1 MEVANLK
8 PSLSSKLNHMGL
20 SPLHLALQ
28 HNCSHM
34 VRGLITINSELI
46 RVKAKGMIT
55 PLHYLAQIDDADLL
69 AEFLFAC
76 PSSIEDTTV
85 KFETAVHIAVKN
97 GSISALKVLLGWLNR
112 VNKEDILNWK
122 DEDGNTALH
131 IAVVKLLVKHVN
143 VNVKNSNGM
152 TAIDT
157 FHLQGTMQNL
167 EIGKILSRARAKTAS
182 NLTSNMTLRDYL
194 SRKLTLIDI
203 RDKYLGI
210 YSHNNCSDIRAMVL
224 VVAILIVTATY
235 QAGLNPPGGYW
246 QDNYKPATTNNGS
259 SNANNTN
266 TTLGQDQR
274 PHNAGQIIMKPL
286 YLFYF
291 FTLNSL
297 AFYLSVWTILFV
309 IIGHPF
315 SSILYICTY
324 LLLLSYY
331 LSLFSTFPSQPD
343 SSIFTT
349 TYIFFILVS
358 AAAAS
363 AFPLIALFEHR
374 WVKRRVVS
382 MRGNR
387 GLSKIRGNGVVAFR
401 VRLVFEAIET
411 TNAYSF
417 GEMVLKGKKHTIV
430 KLINFHNNPSNIRSV
445 FLVVAT
451 VIETTIYQACL
462 NPPGEYRQAE
472 HILAAANNGGS
483 ANNTNTI

>member
-1 MEVANLK
+1 MISCGLWHKMETLMYRKVAQDPYILDRIDRLPIADTPLHEAARSDKPHFAMEVANLK

-20 SPLHLALQ
+20 SPVHLALQ

-97 GSISALKVLLGWLNR
+97 RSIRALKVLLGWLNR

-131 IAVVKLLVKHVN
+131 IAVSTNQPQVVKLLVKHVN

-152 TAIDT
+152 TAMDT

-194 SRKLTLIDI
+194 SRNLSLIDI

-210 YSHNNCSDIRAMVL
+210 YSRNNCSDIRAVVL

-235 QAGLNPPGGYW
+235 QAGLQPPGGYW

-259 SNANNTN
+259 SSANNTN

-274 PHNAGQIIMKPL
+274 PHNAGQIIMKPFN
-286 YLFYF
+286 LFYF

-297 AFYLSVWTILFV
+297 AFYISVWTILVV
-309 IIGHPF
+309 ITGLPF
-315 SSILYICTY
+315 SMILYICTFF
-324 LLLLSYY
+324 LLLSYY
-331 LSLFSTFPSQPD
+331 ASLVSIFPSQPN
-343 SSIFTT
+343 SSSFTT
-349 TYIFFILVS
+349 ARTSFIFFIYVS
-358 AAAAS
+358 AVAVY
-363 AFPLIALFEHR
+363 AFPSIALFKHGR
-374 WVKRRVVS
+374 VKNRVVS

-387 GLSKIRGNGVVAFR
+387 VG
-401 VRLVFEAIET
+401 
-411 TNAYSF
+411 
-417 GEMVLKGKKHTIV
+417 
-430 KLINFHNNPSNIRSV
+430 
-445 FLVVAT
+445 
-451 VIETTIYQACL
+451 AC
-462 NPPGEYRQAE
+462 PE
-472 HILAAANNGGS
+472 I
-483 ANNTNTI
+483 

>member
-1 MEVANLK
+1 MDDQLRTVAQNGDIDALYRRVAEDPYILDRIDRLPIADTPLHQAARSGKPHFAMEVATLK

-34 VRGLITINSELI
+34 VRGLITINSKLI

-55 PLHYLAQIDDADLL
+55 PLHYLAQINDADLL

-112 VNKEDILNWK
+112 VNLEDILNWK
-122 DEDGNTALH
+122 DEDGNTAFH

-152 TAIDT
+152 TAMDT
-157 FHLQGTMQNL
+157 FHLQGTTQNL

-210 YSHNNCSDIRAMVL
+210 NSSNNCSDIRAVVL

-259 SNANNTN
+259 SSANNTN
-266 TTLGQDQR
+266 TSLGQDQR
-274 PHNAGQIIMKPL
+274 PHYAGQIIMKPFN
-286 YLFYF
+286 LFNF

-297 AFYLSVWTILFV
+297 AFYLSVWTILVV
-309 IIGHPF
+309 ITGLPY
-315 SSILYICTY
+315 SMILYICTCF
-324 LLLLSYY
+324 LLLSYY
-331 LSLFSTFPSQPD
+331 ASLFSIFPSQLN
-343 SSIFTT
+343 SLIFTAARIS
-349 TYIFFILVS
+349 YMNLLYVS
-358 AAAAS
+358 AAATYV
-363 AFPLIALFEHR
+363 FPVIAVLKHER
-374 WVKRRVVS
+374 VKNRMVS

-387 GLSKIRGNGVVAFR
+387 VDTYPEI
-401 VRLVFEAIET
+401 
-411 TNAYSF
+411 
-417 GEMVLKGKKHTIV
+417 
-430 KLINFHNNPSNIRSV
+430 
-445 FLVVAT
+445 
-451 VIETTIYQACL
+451 
-462 NPPGEYRQAE
+462 
-472 HILAAANNGGS
+472 
-483 ANNTNTI
+483 

>member
-1 MEVANLK
+1 LRTVAQNGDIDALYRRFAEDPYVLDRAARSGKPHFAMEVANLK
-8 PSLSSKLNHMGL
+8 PSLSSKLNLMGL

-34 VRGLITINSELI
+34 VRGLITINSNLI
-46 RVKAKGMIT
+46 RVKAKGMMT
-55 PLHYLAQIDDADLL
+55 PLHYLAEIDDAELL

-112 VNKEDILNWK
+112 VNKEDILTWK

-131 IAVVKLLVKHVN
+131 IAVSTIQPQVVKLLVKHVN

-152 TAIDT
+152 TAMDT
-157 FHLQGTMQNL
+157 FHLQGTMQSL
-167 EIGKILSRARAKTAS
+167 EIGKILSRARAKRAS

-210 YSHNNCSDIRAMVL
+210 YSRNNRSDIRAMVL

-259 SNANNTN
+259 SSANNTN
-266 TTLGQDQR
+266 TSLGQDPR
-274 PHNAGQIIMKPL
+274 PHYAGQIIMKPFN
-286 YLFYF
+286 LFYF

-297 AFYLSVWTILFV
+297 AFYLSVWTILVV
-309 IIGHPF
+309 ITGFPY
-315 SSILYICTY
+315 SVILYVCTCF
-324 LLLLSYY
+324 LLLSYY
-331 LSLFSTFPSQPD
+331 TSLVSIFPSQPN
-343 SSIFTT
+343 SSIFTAAST
-349 TYIFFILVS
+349 SYKNLLYVS
-358 AAAAS
+358 AAATYVI
-363 AFPLIALFEHR
+363 PVIAL
-374 WVKRRVVS
+374 VKHERVKNRVVS

-387 GLSKIRGNGVVAFR
+387 
-401 VRLVFEAIET
+401 
-411 TNAYSF
+411 
-417 GEMVLKGKKHTIV
+417 
-430 KLINFHNNPSNIRSV
+430 
-445 FLVVAT
+445 VAT
-451 VIETTIYQACL
+451 YPEI
-462 NPPGEYRQAE
+462 
-472 HILAAANNGGS
+472 
-483 ANNTNTI
+483 

>member
-1 MEVANLK
+1 MDDQLRTVAQNGDIDALYRRFAEDPYVLDRVDQLPIADTPLHQAARSGKPHFAMEVANLK

-55 PLHYLAQIDDADLL
+55 PLHYLAEIDDADLL

-112 VNKEDILNWK
+112 VNQEDILNWK
-122 DEDGNTALH
+122 DGDGYTALH
-131 IAVVKLLVKHVN
+131 IAVSTNQPQVVKLLVKHVN

-152 TAIDT
+152 TAMDT

-167 EIGKILSRARAKTAS
+167 DIGKILSRARAKTAS

-194 SRKLTLIDI
+194 SRKLTLMDI

-210 YSHNNCSDIRAMVL
+210 YSRNNCSDIRAMVL

-286 YLFYF
+286 NLFYF

-297 AFYLSVWTILFV
+297 AFYLSVWTILVV
-309 IIGHPF
+309 IIGLPF
-315 SSILYICTY
+315 SLILYICTY

-331 LSLFSTFPSQPD
+331 VSLVSTFPSQPN

-358 AAAAS
+358 AVAAS
-363 AFPLIALFEHR
+363 AFPLIVL
-374 WVKRRVVS
+374 VKHGRVKNRVVL
-382 MRGNR
+382 MRGN
-387 GLSKIRGNGVVAFR
+387 
-401 VRLVFEAIET
+401 
-411 TNAYSF
+411 
-417 GEMVLKGKKHTIV
+417 
-430 KLINFHNNPSNIRSV
+430 SV
-445 FLVVAT
+445 GT
-451 VIETTIYQACL
+451 YPEI
-462 NPPGEYRQAE
+462 
-472 HILAAANNGGS
+472 
-483 ANNTNTI
+483 